1 MALTLPLQI
10 FETIYKCCAG
20 EESSSKHCNYRLA
33 ERLLEHATLM
43 DLIKWRRVSKA
54 FRRAADN
61 RIKAF
66 TRIDVR
72 VYPGLNEIHNHQRET
87 DCYSWHPRAPIMM
100 IESAPNQ
107 VGIAIDS
114 NMKTVNVRALLEV
127 LSVFRNSAQQ
137 LFMDSPVIDL
147 FVSQINK
154 EQLYSLIELLRKNRT
169 LKRTSAFFDSNVKIL
184 DMPPQKSLMPYGP
197 FFPNLKKFTVTST
210 SNQLEHLSRL
220 CTYAV
225 GVELLYHRENI
236 DILCLRIIL
245 GGRWF
250 RKPHVRMFKHV
261 ARFRQWTEANSL
273 GERYFQ
279 QFTPN
284 TKSNRSIV

>member
-10 FETIYKCCAG
+10 FEKIYQCCSN
-20 EESSSKHCNYRLA
+20 EENSSKNANYRLA
-33 ERLLEHATLM
+33 ERLLEHATLI
-43 DLIKWRRVSKA
+43 DLLKWRRVSKT

-61 RIKAF
+61 RLKSF

-72 VYPGLNEIHNHQRET
+72 VYPGLNDIYNNRCDSDLFE
-87 DCYSWHPRAPIMM
+87 WHPKAPIMLM
-100 IESAPNQ
+100 ETGPNQ

-114 NMKTVNVRALLEV
+114 NMKTANVRALLEI
-127 LSVFRNSAQQ
+127 LSVFRSSTQE

-147 FVSQINK
+147 FISQINK
-154 EQLYSLIELLRKNRT
+154 EQMYALIELLRKNRVMKKST
-169 LKRTSAFFDSNVKIL
+169 AIFDAHVKIL
-184 DMPPQKSLMPYGP
+184 DLPPQKSLVPFGP

-225 GVELLYHRENI
+225 GVELLYHPENI
-236 DILCLRIIL
+236 DLLCLRIIL

-261 ARFRQWTEANSL
+261 ARFRQWTEANSM

-279 QFTPN
+279 QFTPT
-284 TKSNRSIV
+284 TKGKRIL